1 MRARSGQVPTDG
13 VAAHGAAT
21 SFINVFDVA
30 FALRPLDVAWRSC
43 VCRNELYCIGVISC
57 RGQQPLHL
65 MATGA
70 HLCKLGKPPMREV
83 SQYAILSFEHLSNVP
98 SR

>member
-1 MRARSGQVPTDG
+1 MPTDG
-13 VAAHGAAT
+13 VAAHDAAT
-21 SFINVFDVA
+21 SFINKFDVA
-30 FALRPLDVAWRSC
+30 FALRPLDVACCSR

-70 HLCKLGKPPMREV
+70 HLCKLGKPLIREV
-83 SQYAILSFEHLSNVP
+83 SQYAGLSSEHLSNVP
-98 SR
+98 SQ